1 MVIGGRH
8 VEASS
13 EHRAETSNVRP
24 EVANSERCEWVN
36 SERDDQ
42 AIVVVVY
49 DCPHVG
55 CQELSHVSLPGGC
68 LQRVREL
75 AWVSIHCLRTG
86 YALIQKARRIYCLGV
101 T

>member
-13 EHRAETSNVRP
+13 EHRAETNIVRP
-24 EVANSERCEWVN
+24 EVANSERCERVN
-36 SERDDQ
+36 SGRSDQ
-42 AIVVVVY
+42 AIVAVVY

-68 LQRVREL
+68 LKRVREL
-75 AWVSIHCLRTG
+75 AWVSIHCLWAG

>member
-24 EVANSERCEWVN
+24 EVANSERCERVN

-42 AIVVVVY
+42 AIVAVVY
-49 DCPHVG
+49 GCPHVE
-55 CQELSHVSLPGGC
+55 CQGLSHVSLPGGY
-68 LQRVREL
+68 LRRVREL
-75 AWVSIHCLRTG
+75 AWVAIHCLWTG
-86 YALIQKARRIYCLGV
+86 YALIQKARRIYCSGV